1 MDFAGIISGLF
12 ENKCNF
18 CLAKEIL
25 ERYNELKK
33 EGRKIC
39 LFNWAYMYTK
49 YTISCTKRGAFEK
62 QLWEK

>member
-39 LFNWAYMYTK
+39 LFN
-49 YTISCTKRGAFEK
+49 
-62 QLWEK
+62 